1 MGIKLGI
8 KIVFALAVFY
18 LPFHIIAQVPQGVN
32 YQGVLRN
39 KTGQPIKNQTV
50 GVQVS
55 VYDSIVNRKNNYI
68 ERHSVQTNEFGL
80 YNLVIGKGNVVLGV
94 FDSIPWGVNNQF
106 LEVKIDPLGGQN
118 YSIIG
123 SQAMYSVPYAFYAG
137 STKSTDIAQTISF
150 KNDSL
155 VLSQNGG
162 AVFLKPYMDNTDTQ
176 KLVKLGKQIQISN
189 GNSIKLNSIS

>member
-1 MGIKLGI
+1 MGFKFYIK
-8 KIVFALAVFY
+8 VVMVLAIFHF
-18 LPFHIIAQVPQGVN
+18 PFHLSAQAPQGVN

-50 GVQVS
+50 GVQIS
-55 VYDSIVNRKNNYI
+55 IYDSVLSRKNHYI

-80 YNLVIGKGNVVLGV
+80 YNLVIGKGNVVLGD

-106 LEVKIDPLGGQN
+106 LEVEIDPLGGQS

-137 STKSTDIAQTISF
+137 
-150 KNDSL
+150 
-155 VLSQNGG
+155 
-162 AVFLKPYMDNTDTQ
+162 
-176 KLVKLGKQIQISN
+176 
-189 GNSIKLNSIS
+189 